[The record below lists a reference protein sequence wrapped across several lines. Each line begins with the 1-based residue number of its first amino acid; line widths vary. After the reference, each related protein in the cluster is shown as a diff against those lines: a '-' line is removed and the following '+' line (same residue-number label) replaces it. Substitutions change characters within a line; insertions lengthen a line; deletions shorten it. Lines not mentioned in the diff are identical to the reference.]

1 MKNQSNFIVSKYYMN
16 KKLCDLSYTKIVY
29 FVFVITLPYQA
40 LKKILLFT
48 LDELNISCLEI
59 KQNKQSYFF
68 EFKLR

>member
-40 LKKILLFT
+40 LKKILL
-48 LDELNISCLEI
+48 DELNISCLEI